1 MRLKFVISVVVL
13 LFTIASCKPKKEFEA
28 YQTLDSAG
36 WNKDSLVVI
45 PVDLKDSI
53 GSHNL
58 YVNVRNNGNYA
69 FSNLWLFINIKSP
82 DSKVLTDTLEFQLAD
97 PAGKW
102 LGSGI
107 GDLFDNQFLYKENVY
122 FPVTGTYEFSIQQ
135 GMRDNMLKGIRDIG
149 ISIEKRN

>member
-1 MRLKFVISVVVL
+1 MRLNFVICVAAL
-13 LFTIASCKPKKEFEA
+13 LCAIASCTPKKEFEA
-28 YQTLDSAG
+28 YKTLDSDG
-36 WNKDSLVVI
+36 WNKDSVVVI
-45 PVDLKDSI
+45 PVELRDTL

-58 YVNVRNNGNYA
+58 YLNIRNNGNYE
-69 FSNLWLFINIKSP
+69 FSNLWLFVNIKAP
-82 DSKVLTDTLEFQLAD
+82 DGNLLTDTLEFQLAD

-122 FPVTGTYEFSIQQ
+122 FPMSGSYEFSIQQ
-135 GMRDNMLKGIRDIG
+135 GMRSNVLKGIRDIG